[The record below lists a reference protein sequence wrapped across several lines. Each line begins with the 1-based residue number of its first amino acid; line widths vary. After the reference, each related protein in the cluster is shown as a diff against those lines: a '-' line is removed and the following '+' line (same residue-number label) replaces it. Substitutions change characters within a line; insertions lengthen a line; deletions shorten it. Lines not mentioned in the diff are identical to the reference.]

1 MKGWRRWVVGIIVAA
16 ALLGIVLR
24 MGDLENYVRLL
35 RQSQPGWLLVA
46 VLLQLSTYASLALGW
61 REVLRAG
68 DGRAPALKLL
78 LRIAFSKLFADQA
91 LPTAGMG
98 GNVLLGDQLTA
109 AGATRGTSMA
119 VLLISIRAYYAAY
132 LLLALAC
139 LFLLW
144 LHGQAT
150 ALMAGLVTT
159 FILVALAIPALALWL
174 RRRGSKPLPP
184 VVERIRPIAQLL
196 QTMAEAPG
204 ALVGDRA
211 LLLRVTGFNALVFLA
226 DILTLY
232 ACLRALGVDTGVS
245 TALIAFSLASIV
257 VTLGPIPLGLGTFEA
272 TSTSTLHLLG
282 VPIEA
287 ALSATLL
294 LRFLTLWL
302 PLAPGFI
309 QMHRITRPH
318 RDKRADGDKRSE
330 GAP

>member
-1 MKGWRRWVVGIIVAA
+1 MKGWRRWVVGAIVAA
-16 ALLGIVLR
+16 ALLGIVLH
-24 MGDLENYVRLL
+24 MGELDNYLALL
-35 RQSQPGWLLVA
+35 RRSQPGWLLAA
-46 VLLQLSTYASLALGW
+46 VLLQLSTYVSLALGW
-61 REVLRAG
+61 REVLRVG
-68 DGRAPALKLL
+68 DGRPFALRSLV
-78 LRIAFSKLFADQA
+78 RIAFSKLFADQA

-98 GNVLLGDQLTA
+98 GNVLLMDQLTA
-109 AGATRGTSMA
+109 AGATRGAAMA

-132 LLLALAC
+132 LQLALAC

-150 ALMAGLVTT
+150 ALMAGVVTT

-174 RRRGSKPLPP
+174 RRRGSKPLPAG
-184 VVERIRPIAQLL
+184 VERIRPIAQLL
-196 QTMAEAPG
+196 ETMAEAP
-204 ALVGDRA
+204 ASLVADRA
-211 LLLRVTGFNALVFLA
+211 LLLRVTAYNALVFAA
-226 DILTLY
+226 DIATLY
-232 ACLRALGVDTGVS
+232 ACLRGLGEEAGLS
-245 TALIAFSLASIV
+245 TAFIAFTLASIV

-302 PLAPGFI
+302 PLVPGFI

-318 RDKRADGDKRSE
+318 RAKRADG
-330 GAP
+330 